1 MVRFL
6 LLLLG
11 LFFARLLWGAARL
24 LLAGR
29 RAERV
34 AGGASG
40 ASPGSAPSGTE
51 FRGAVVRCEQCDL
64 HVPEQRAVTD
74 GGRTFCSE
82 ACRAAAGS

>member
-11 LFFARLLWGAARL
+11 LFFARILWGAARL
-24 LLAGR
+24 FLAGR
-29 RAERV
+29 RSERV
-34 AGGASG
+34 SGGGPGPAGS
-40 ASPGSAPSGTE
+40 SAPSGTE

-74 GGRTFCSE
+74 GGRTFCSD
-82 ACRAAAGS
+82 ACRAAAEA